1 MSDFE
6 TSRCLVQKVIK
17 DSLSKLEEEPKQ
29 TDSSIRWELGSCW
42 IQHLQKQDT
51 TTDDTSKSPKDD
63 KAEAVVRGLGKE
75 FKMLK
80 RREKTAGSVDDNDE
94 NDYRTSNLDA
104 GNSIG
109 EQSNSESE
117 SKAELKKFV
126 SEEAFLHLK
135 ETGTGLHLK
144 VLYNLLSCNV
154 V

>member
-1 MSDFE
+1 M
-6 TSRCLVQKVIK
+6 
-17 DSLSKLEEEPKQ
+17 SKLEEETEQ
-29 TDSSIRWELGSCW
+29 TDRLIRWELGSCW

-51 TTDDTSKSPKDD
+51 TTDGTSKSPKVD

-94 NDYRTSNLDA
+94 NDNRTGNLDVE
-104 GNSIG
+104 NCI
-109 EQSNSESE
+109 EELSNSE
-117 SKAELKKFV
+117 AELKKFI

-144 VLYNLLSCNV
+144 VSYKLLRY
-154 V
+154 